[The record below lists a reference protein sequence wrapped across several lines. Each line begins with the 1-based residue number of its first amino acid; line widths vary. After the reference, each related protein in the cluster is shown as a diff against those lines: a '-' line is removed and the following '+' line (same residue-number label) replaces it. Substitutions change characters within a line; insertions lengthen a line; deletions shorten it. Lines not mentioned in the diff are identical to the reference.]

1 MSFLEE
7 LVKKGFVNESQ
18 IVEARNLA
26 TEKYE
31 GRIEDALYEMGVKD
45 DQIVQAKGEYY
56 NIPTRKVN
64 IKELSFNILKYI
76 PEDSARHYNFAP
88 FGLKEGVLEVGI
100 TDPENIQGIDALQ
113 FISNKLG
120 IPFKIFLISK
130 KDYEEVMDNY
140 KGISVQVEEALDQF
154 GDDEKTDTKNP
165 NKDKNKDLGKDLGKE
180 LVDDSLSKE
189 LKDVKQLDESKLVE
203 DAPIIKIVAVI
214 LRNAIEG
221 GASDIHIEHIGTKVK
236 VRYRVDGNLHT
247 TIMLPVNVHSGVVA
261 RIKILA
267 KLHLDEKRKPQDGSF
282 STNIDGR
289 KIDFRVSTMP
299 GYYGEKVAMRILDSE
314 KGVKTLEQLGLSKTN
329 VDLVREAISKPYG
342 LILITGPT
350 GSGKSTTLYS
360 LMNELDKEKSNI
372 VTLEDPVEYHMPD
385 VNQSQVLPEIGYTF
399 ASGLR
404 SILRQDPDII
414 IVGEI
419 RDKETAQ
426 LAIQAALTGHLV
438 LSTLHTNNS
447 IGAIP
452 RLVDMGVD
460 PYLIAPT
467 LILSVAQRLARLT
480 CPSSRKLVPM
490 DPSIKKQ
497 IEDQMKDLP
506 EEYKKD
512 IQVKTEMYDTVPSS
526 ECPSGTRGRIAVFE
540 MFKIDKELQNIIL
553 KNPVYSDIYKETRSK
568 GMLMMR
574 EDAMKKAVDGII
586 PFTEVYNFSND
597 NE

>member
-7 LVKKGFVNESQ
+7 LVKKGSLEESQ
-18 IVEARNLA
+18 IEEVKTLA
-26 TEKYE
+26 KEKFS
-31 GRIEDALYEMGVKD
+31 GNVDDALVQVGVPEEKIL
-45 DQIVQAKGEYY
+45 QSKAEYY
-56 NIPTRKVN
+56 GIPYKKVN
-64 IKELSFNILKYI
+64 VREISFNILKYI

-88 FGLKEGVLEVGI
+88 FALKDGVLEIGI
-100 TDPENIQGIDALQ
+100 IDPENIQGVDALQ
-113 FISNKLG
+113 FISSKLG

-130 KDYEEVMDNY
+130 KDYEEVLNNY
-140 KGISVQVEEALDQF
+140 KGVSVQVEEALDQF
-154 GDDEKTDTKNP
+154 DDSAQKEKRVTDAAPVAEDSLTE
-165 NKDKNKDLGKDLGKE
+165 E
-180 LVDDSLSKE
+180 LQDVKKVDD
-189 LKDVKQLDESKLVE
+189 SKLVE

-221 GASDIHIEHIGTKVK
+221 NASDIHIEHTGEKVK

-247 TIMLPVNVHSGVVA
+247 TIMLPVTVHSGVVA
-261 RIKILA
+261 RVKILA

-299 GYYGEKVAMRILDSE
+299 GYYGEKVAMRVLDSE

-329 VDLVREAISKPYG
+329 AALIREAIGKPYG

-360 LMNELDKEKSNI
+360 IMNELDKEKSNI

-385 VNQSQVLPEIGYTF
+385 VNQSQVMPEIGYTF

-404 SILRQDPDII
+404 SILRQDPDVIM
-414 IVGEI
+414 VGEI

-467 LILSVAQRLARLT
+467 LILSIAQRLARLT
-480 CPSSRKLVPM
+480 CPSSRKRVPM

-497 IEDQMKDLP
+497 IDDQIADLP
-506 EEYKKD
+506 EEFKKD
-512 IQVKTEMYDTVPSS
+512 LPIGEEMYETVPSS
-526 ECPSGTRGRIAVFE
+526 ECPSGTRGRVAVYE
-540 MFKIDKELQNIIL
+540 MFKVDKELQSLIL
-553 KNPVYSDIYKETRSK
+553 KNPVYEDIYKETRKK

-574 EDAMKKAVDGII
+574 EDAMMKAISGVI
-586 PFTEVYNFSND
+586 PFTEVYNFN
-597 NE
+597 NENE